1 MKVVLDKQEIQE
13 AVQCYVNIVLGSS
26 LNVTDLTVI
35 QGRESNGARIELE
48 LSKYLPPI
56 DLDDLDDTEVVTK
69 PVQVQESEPEKTKQE
84 IVEEK
89 AEKEL
94 TPVDVPATPK
104 KTKQSVAALN
114 IPVDD
119 EEEEEEIPMDN
130 SPVTEP
136 NPVPADAV
144 APKSASVMTSG
155 VSPLPGSFFSNN

>member
-1 MKVVLDKQEIQE
+1 MKVVLYKQEIQE

-56 DLDDLDDTEVVTK
+56 DLDDADVVAS
-69 PVQVQESEPEKTKQE
+69 PVQVKEAEPEKVKPDE
-84 IVEEK
+84 
-89 AEKEL
+89 AEVKEV
-94 TPVDVPATPK
+94 TSVDAPATPK
-104 KTKQSVAALN
+104 KTRQAVAALN
-114 IPVDD
+114 TPVEDDD
-119 EEEEEEIPMDN
+119 EEEQIPMDN

-144 APKSASVMTSG
+144 APKSASVMTTG
-155 VSPLPGSFFSNN
+155 MSPLPGSFFSNN

>member
-48 LSKYLPPI
+48 LSKYLAPI
-56 DLDDLDDTEVVTK
+56 DLDDMHTLAK
-69 PVQVQESEPEKTKQE
+69 PIQEETEPEKVKQDVV
-84 IVEEK
+84 VEKGVTSE
-89 AEKEL
+89 
-94 TPVDVPATPK
+94 DVPATPK
-104 KTKQSVAALN
+104 KTRQAVAALN
-114 IPVDD
+114 TPVDD
-119 EEEEEEIPMDN
+119 EDEEEIPMDN

-144 APKSASVMTSG
+144 APKSASVMTTG
-155 VSPLPGSFFSNN
+155 MSPLPGSFFSNN

>member
-1 MKVVLDKQEIQE
+1 MKVTLDKQEIQE

-56 DLDDLDDTEVVTK
+56 DLDEIDITTR
-69 PVQVQESEPEKTKQE
+69 PIRVQESEPEKTKQE
-84 IVEEK
+84 VVEEK
-89 AEKEL
+89 GVTSE
-94 TPVDVPATPK
+94 DIPATPK
-104 KTKQSVAALN
+104 KTRQAVAALN
-114 IPVDD
+114 TPVDD
-119 EEEEEEIPMDN
+119 EDEEEQIPMDN

-144 APKSASVMTSG
+144 APKSASVMTTG
-155 VSPLPGSFFSNN
+155 MSPLPGSFFSNN

>member
-48 LSKYLPPI
+48 LSKYLAPI
-56 DLDDLDDTEVVTK
+56 DLDDMHTLAK
-69 PVQVQESEPEKTKQE
+69 PIQEETEPEKVKQDVV
-84 IVEEK
+84 VEKGVTSE
-89 AEKEL
+89 
-94 TPVDVPATPK
+94 DVPATPK
-104 KTKQSVAALN
+104 KTRQAVAALN
-114 IPVDD
+114 TPVEDDD
-119 EEEEEEIPMDN
+119 EEEQIPMDN

-144 APKSASVMTSG
+144 APKSASVMTTG
-155 VSPLPGSFFSNN
+155 MSPLPGSFFSNN

>member
-56 DLDDLDDTEVVTK
+56 DLDDTEVVAK

-84 IVEEK
+84 VVEEK
-89 AEKEL
+89 AEKEV

-119 EEEEEEIPMDN
+119 EGEEEEEIPMDN

-136 NPVPADAV
+136 NPVPTDAV

-155 VSPLPGSFFSNN
+155 MSPLPGSFFSNN

>member
-56 DLDDLDDTEVVTK
+56 DLDDIDITSRPIQKEVEPEEVKQEVVLEKGVT
-69 PVQVQESEPEKTKQE
+69 SE
-84 IVEEK
+84 
-89 AEKEL
+89 
-94 TPVDVPATPK
+94 DVPATPK
-104 KTKQSVAALN
+104 KTRQAVAALN
-114 IPVDD
+114 TPVDD
-119 EEEEEEIPMDN
+119 EDEEEQIPMDN

-136 NPVPADAV
+136 NPVPTDAV
-144 APKSASVMTSG
+144 APKSASVMTTG
-155 VSPLPGSFFSNN
+155 MSPLPGSFFSNN

>member
-56 DLDDLDDTEVVTK
+56 DLDEIDITAR
-69 PVQVQESEPEKTKQE
+69 PIQVKESEPEKTKQE
-84 IVEEK
+84 VVLEK
-89 AEKEL
+89 GVTSE
-94 TPVDVPATPK
+94 DVPSTPK
-104 KTKQSVAALN
+104 KTRQAFAALN
-114 IPVDD
+114 TPVEDED
-119 EEEEEEIPMDN
+119 EEEQIPMDN

-144 APKSASVMTSG
+144 APKSASVMTTG
-155 VSPLPGSFFSNN
+155 MSPLPGSFFSNN

>member
-56 DLDDLDDTEVVTK
+56 DLDEVDITAR
-69 PVQVQESEPEKTKQE
+69 PIQVQESEPEKTKQE
-84 IVEEK
+84 VVLEK
-89 AEKEL
+89 DVTSE
-94 TPVDVPATPK
+94 DVPATPK
-104 KTKQSVAALN
+104 KTRQAVAALN
-114 IPVDD
+114 TPVDD
-119 EEEEEEIPMDN
+119 EDEEEQIPMDN

-144 APKSASVMTSG
+144 APKSASVMTTG
-155 VSPLPGSFFSNN
+155 MSPLPGSFFSNN

>member
-56 DLDDLDDTEVVTK
+56 DLDDIDITARPIQKEVEPEEVKQEVV
-69 PVQVQESEPEKTKQE
+69 
-84 IVEEK
+84 
-89 AEKEL
+89 AEKESA
-94 TPVDVPATPK
+94 PEVVPSTPK
-104 KTKQSVAALN
+104 KTRQAVAALN
-114 IPVDD
+114 TPVDD
-119 EEEEEEIPMDN
+119 EDEEEQIPMDN

-144 APKSASVMTSG
+144 APKSASVMTTG
-155 VSPLPGSFFSNN
+155 MSPLPGSFFSNN

>member
-56 DLDDLDDTEVVTK
+56 DLDEIDITAR
-69 PVQVQESEPEKTKQE
+69 PIQVQESEPEKTKQE
-84 IVEEK
+84 VALEK
-89 AEKEL
+89 GVTSE
-94 TPVDVPATPK
+94 DVPATTK
-104 KTKQSVAALN
+104 KTRQAVAALN
-114 IPVDD
+114 TPVEDED
-119 EEEEEEIPMDN
+119 EEEQIPMDN

-144 APKSASVMTSG
+144 APKSASVMTTG
-155 VSPLPGSFFSNN
+155 VSPLPGSVFSNN

>member
-48 LSKYLPPI
+48 LSKHLPPI
-56 DLDDLDDTEVVTK
+56 DLDDIDELASPVLVQDAVIGKAKQVVA
-69 PVQVQESEPEKTKQE
+69 
-84 IVEEK
+84 EEK
-89 AEKEL
+89 GVTSEE
-94 TPVDVPATPK
+94 VPATPK
-104 KTKQSVAALN
+104 KTRQAVAALN
-114 IPVDD
+114 TPVDD
-119 EEEEEEIPMDN
+119 DEDEEEQIPMDN

-144 APKSASVMTSG
+144 APKSASVMTTG
-155 VSPLPGSFFSNN
+155 MSPLPGSFFSNN

>member
-56 DLDDLDDTEVVTK
+56 DLDGTDVKDTL
-69 PVQVQESEPEKTKQE
+69 VQIQGSEPEKTKQE
-84 IVEEK
+84 VVLEK
-89 AEKEL
+89 GVTSE
-94 TPVDVPATPK
+94 DVPATPK
-104 KTKQSVAALN
+104 KTKQAVAALN
-114 IPVDD
+114 IPIDD
-119 EEEEEEIPMDN
+119 EEEEEQIPMDN

-136 NPVPADAV
+136 DSVPTDAV
-144 APKSASVMTSG
+144 TPKSASVMTTG
-155 VSPLPGSFFSNN
+155 MSPLPGSFFSNN

>member
-13 AVQCYVNIVLGSS
+13 AVQCYVNIVLGSA

-56 DLDDLDDTEVVTK
+56 DLDDTDVVTS
-69 PVQVQESEPEKTKQE
+69 PVQVKEAEPEKVKQD
-84 IVEEK
+84 IVVEK
-89 AEKEL
+89 GVTSE
-94 TPVDVPATPK
+94 DVPATPK
-104 KTKQSVAALN
+104 KTRQAVAALN
-114 IPVDD
+114 TPVDD
-119 EEEEEEIPMDN
+119 EDEEEEIPMDN

-144 APKSASVMTSG
+144 APKSASVMTTG
-155 VSPLPGSFFSNN
+155 MSPLPGSFFSNN

>member
-56 DLDDLDDTEVVTK
+56 DLDDMHTLAK
-69 PVQVQESEPEKTKQE
+69 PIQEEAEPEKVKQD
-84 IVEEK
+84 VVVAK
-89 AEKEL
+89 GVSSDA
-94 TPVDVPATPK
+94 VPANTK
-104 KTKQSVAALN
+104 KKRQEVAALN
-114 IPVDD
+114 TPVDD
-119 EEEEEEIPMDN
+119 EDEEEITMDN

-144 APKSASVMTSG
+144 APKSASVMTTG
-155 VSPLPGSFFSNN
+155 MSPLPGSFFSNN

>member
-56 DLDDLDDTEVVTK
+56 DLDDMHTLAKPIQEEV
-69 PVQVQESEPEKTKQE
+69 EPEKVKQD
-84 IVEEK
+84 IVVEK
-89 AEKEL
+89 VVTSE
-94 TPVDVPATPK
+94 DVPATPK
-104 KTKQSVAALN
+104 KTRQAVAALN
-114 IPVDD
+114 TTVDD
-119 EEEEEEIPMDN
+119 EDEEEIPMDN

-144 APKSASVMTSG
+144 APKSASVMTTG
-155 VSPLPGSFFSNN
+155 MSPLPGSFFSNN

>member
-26 LNVTDLTVI
+26 LNVTDLTVV
-35 QGRESNGARIELE
+35 QGRDSNGARIELE

-56 DLDDLDDTEVVTK
+56 DLDDIDVTTK
-69 PVQVQESEPEKTKQE
+69 PIQDQEFEPEKTKQE
-84 IVEEK
+84 VALEK
-89 AEKEL
+89 GVTSE
-94 TPVDVPATPK
+94 DVPATPK
-104 KTKQSVAALN
+104 KTKQAVAALN

-119 EEEEEEIPMDN
+119 EEEEEQIPMDN

-136 NPVPADAV
+136 DSVPADTV

-155 VSPLPGSFFSNN
+155 MSPLPGSFFSNN

>member
-48 LSKYLPPI
+48 LSKHLPPI
-56 DLDDLDDTEVVTK
+56 DLDDIDITTR
-69 PVQVQESEPEKTKQE
+69 PIQVQESEPEKPKQ
-84 IVEEK
+84 IVAEEK
-89 AEKEL
+89 EEA
-94 TPVDVPATPK
+94 PVSVPSTLK
-104 KTKQSVAALN
+104 KTRQAVAALN
-114 IPVDD
+114 TPVDD
-119 EEEEEEIPMDN
+119 EDEEEQIPMDN

-144 APKSASVMTSG
+144 APKSASVMTTG
-155 VSPLPGSFFSNN
+155 MSPLPGSFFSNN